1 MLTTSEQAIYNL
13 LVDEGMR
20 TKDIAKALGY
30 TTRSL
35 EIKMG
40 IILQKKQVTTQ
51 KELIVKHYK
60 DIISRGILCPSVSI
74 KNGTL

>member
-1 MLTTSEQAIYNL
+1 MMNQLTTSEQAIYDL
-13 LVDEGMR
+13 LVNEGMR

-40 IILQKKQVTTQ
+40 VILQKKKVTTQ

-60 DIISRGILCPSVSI
+60 DIISRGILCPSMTS
-74 KNGTL
+74 L

>member
-1 MLTTSEQAIYNL
+1 MNQLTTSEQAIYNL
-13 LVDEGMR
+13 LVNEGMR

-40 IILQKKQVTTQ
+40 VILQKKQVTTQ

-60 DIISRGILCPSVSI
+60 DIISRGILCPSMTS
-74 KNGTL
+74 L

>member
-1 MLTTSEQAIYNL
+1 MIEELTISEQAIYDI
-13 LVDEGMR
+13 LVNTGMNS
-20 TKDIAKALGY
+20 KDIAKALGY

-40 IILQKKQVTTQ
+40 VILQKKQVTTQ

-60 DIISRGILCPSVSI
+60 DIISRGILCPSMTS
-74 KNGTL
+74 L